1 MQEAVCLFVR
11 MRLVSKLTLAI
22 IAVLCLVLAIRG
34 YLSVRRERALFE
46 TDMQRD
52 EHLIGRALSAAV
64 AFVWQRDGEAHAMQ
78 MLTTANDRE
87 DGVRIRWVWLD
98 APAGDPQGAVMP
110 VEARDALTRGADV
123 SRAERS
129 EGRFYTYVPVPLDG
143 PRRGA
148 IELSE
153 PLEEQERYVRA
164 SVLYAAITTLLL
176 VALSGVLA
184 MGLGNFFVGRPI
196 KALIDKARRIGA
208 GDLEGP
214 LVLRQRDELAEL
226 AREMNLMCERLGD
239 ARARLGNEMSGRIVA
254 LEQLRHA
261 DRLTTIG
268 KLASGVAHELGTPL
282 NVIDARA
289 KMIASEPSPDAATHN
304 AKIIVEQAERMTRII
319 RHLLDFARRR
329 GPQKAPT
336 DLFVVAQQTIAMLAP
351 LSAKHDVSLSLVER
365 RGEALA
371 EVDAAQ
377 MEQVLT
383 NLIVN
388 GVQSMKPRGG
398 TLRVAIGVER
408 ASPPPEHEG
417 AAGEYLS
424 IRVEDEGAG
433 IAERDLPHVFEPFFT
448 TKDVGEGSGLGLSV
462 AYGIVREHGG
472 WIEVQSE
479 VEKGSAFTVFLPLG
493 MSPRGEA

>member
-1 MQEAVCLFVR
+1 M
-11 MRLVSKLTLAI
+11 
-22 IAVLCLVLAIRG
+22 
-34 YLSVRRERALFE
+34 
-46 TDMQRD
+46 
-52 EHLIGRALSAAV
+52 
-64 AFVWQRDGEAHAMQ
+64 
-78 MLTTANDRE
+78 
-87 DGVRIRWVWLD
+87 
-98 APAGDPQGAVMP
+98 AP
-110 VEARDALTRGADV
+110 
-123 SRAERS
+123 
-129 EGRFYTYVPVPLDG
+129 
-143 PRRGA
+143 
-148 IELSE
+148 
-153 PLEEQERYVRA
+153 
-164 SVLYAAITTLLL
+164 
-176 VALSGVLA
+176 
-184 MGLGNFFVGRPI
+184 
-196 KALIDKARRIGA
+196 
-208 GDLEGP
+208 
-214 LVLRQRDELAEL
+214 
-226 AREMNLMCERLGD
+226 
-239 ARARLGNEMSGRIVA
+239 
-254 LEQLRHA
+254 
-261 DRLTTIG
+261 
-268 KLASGVAHELGTPL
+268 
-282 NVIDARA
+282 
-289 KMIASEPSPDAATHN
+289 
-304 AKIIVEQAERMTRII
+304 
-319 RHLLDFARRR
+319 RR